1 MAQVVK
7 NPPTTQET
15 QETQV
20 QSLGWEDPLEEGAI
34 SGESHGQRSLG
45 GYSPWGH
52 KELVTTTHTHTC
64 STEQAPQ
71 NWKKGQKEQAES
83 STSAP
88 PSQPHI
94 HSGITGH
101 GCHSPRLSSTPG
113 SVGWELW
120 VAGMP
125 RPAWLLC
132 QRQPRS
138 WHPGSAGEIY
148 WLGSSK

>member
-1 MAQVVK
+1 MVK
-7 NPPTTQET
+7 NPPAMQET
-15 QETQV
+15 QETGFSPWAGKIPWRRKW
-20 QSLGWEDPLEEGAI
+20 QSTPVFLP
-34 SGESHGQRSLG
+34 GESHGQRSLG

-52 KELVTTTHTHTC
+52 KELVTATHMHTC
-64 STEQAPQ
+64 STEPAPQ

-83 STSAP
+83 SASAP

-101 GCHSPRLSSTPG
+101 GCHSPRLTSTPG

-132 QRQPRS
+132 QHQPWS
-138 WHPGSAGEIY
+138 WHPEIY